1 MTMSPL
7 LERRKV
13 PQEADLGVLGHSGPV
28 VPASRDEDCLTEV
41 NGTGRADT
49 KHFYSDSVEQILL
62 QSIIQSKGGF
72 RGSVLLN
79 LLRGFFAE

>member
-41 NGTGRADT
+41 NGTGRADIKT
-49 KHFYSDSVEQILL
+49 FL
-62 QSIIQSKGGF
+62 
-72 RGSVLLN
+72 
-79 LLRGFFAE
+79 